1 MHEKTTNSRILVVV
15 VKWRHRAIV
24 LLFFWRSRSL
34 SSASLDPKV
43 PYLNGKRKAARV
55 HVPPRKQRSFTMIGV
70 LCNGQLYWPSLE
82 VVIETGSVLCRIAL
96 WDSFGRQFWPR
107 FPPNFEI
114 ASERKDSVPR
124 QPHNEIP
131 TQHWHSFLSNPKMD
145 SSLRAFPG
153 HTHQRH
159 CSLHDLKPV
168 SWPTWPWIW
177 DTDIQMYLQFLFY
190 NQSSAAPSSNGCLSN
205 RENDQRVK

>member
-1 MHEKTTNSRILVVV
+1 MHKKTTNSRILVVV

-24 LLFFWRSRSL
+24 LLFFWRCRSL

-55 HVPPRKQRSFTMIGV
+55 HVPPQKQRSFTMIGV

-82 VVIETGSVLCRIAL
+82 VVIETGSVLGRIAL

-114 ASERKDSVPR
+114 ANEIKDSVPR
-124 QPHNEIP
+124 QPHNAIP

-145 SSLRAFPG
+145 SSLRPFPG
-153 HTHQRH
+153 HTHQGH

-168 SWPTWPWIW
+168 SWPTWPWTW
-177 DTDIQMYLQFLFY
+177 GTDIQMYLQFLFY